1 MTAEGP
7 KVGRRMGRRP
17 TTRNIARRGAIIGA
31 CGLAVVAISTTRLSH
46 QDNPAAG
53 GIVAM
58 ERAEASAVPTLSKA
72 NLDHRVAASVSATR
86 EAAAG
91 MAEVTGI
98 RLVEPPR
105 KVPMKPR
112 IARDGKGGRVVAG
125 SPNSA
130 LPPRGFSAGSILE
143 RQSLLGPRVIG
154 GEARI
159 RTAFAKVT
167 QSTKD
172 AMTVAMNFKLQGTP
186 GDLRGGGQQGGK
198 DSAVMLASLKPGVG
212 QAPVDGTNALGYA
225 PSGPETRTSSL
236 FETILKEQPQA
247 FIPPVSG
254 DDHDWAATPLPQS
267 AFSDKEQACLAN
279 GIYFE
284 ARGESSMGQAAVG
297 QVILNRVRNPAFPD
311 SICGVV
317 YQNKN
322 WHNRCQ
328 FSFACD
334 GARDRVRDPDAFAK
348 AQQIARQVTRGE
360 IWINEVGSATHYHAS
375 YVRPRWASA
384 MEKVDKIGKHV
395 FYRTYNGGW

>member
-1 MTAEGP
+1 M
-7 KVGRRMGRRP
+7 
-17 TTRNIARRGAIIGA
+17 TRNFARRGAIVGV
-31 CGLAVVAISTTRLSH
+31 CGLAVVAISTTRISH

-53 GIVAM
+53 ESVAV
-58 ERAEASAVPTLSKA
+58 ERAETQSVPILAKTH
-72 NLDHRVAASVSATR
+72 LDQRVAASVSATR
-86 EAAAG
+86 EAAAS
-91 MAEVTGI
+91 MAQATGI

-105 KVPMKPR
+105 QVPMKPR
-112 IARDGKGGRVVAG
+112 IVRDGKGGRVVAG

-143 RQSLLGPRVIG
+143 RQSLLGPRVVG
-154 GEARI
+154 GEERI
-159 RTAFAKVT
+159 RSAFSKVS

-172 AMTVAMNFKLQGTP
+172 AMTVAMNFQLQGTP
-186 GDLRGGGQQGGK
+186 GDLRGGGQQGGS
-198 DSAVMLASLKPGVG
+198 DSAVMLASLKPDAG
-212 QAPVDGTNALGYA
+212 QPPVDGTNALGYA
-225 PSGPETRTSSL
+225 PSGPETRTSTL

-254 DDHDWAATPLPQS
+254 DDHDWAATPLPQT
-267 AFSDKEQACLAN
+267 AFSDKEQACLAT

-284 ARGESSMGQAAVG
+284 ARGENSMGQAAVG

-311 SICGVV
+311 TICGVV

-334 GARDRVRDPDAFAK
+334 GARDRVRDKDSFAK
-348 AQQIARQVTRGE
+348 AQQIAGQVTRGE
-360 IWINEVGSATHYHAS
+360 IWINEVGSATHYHAN